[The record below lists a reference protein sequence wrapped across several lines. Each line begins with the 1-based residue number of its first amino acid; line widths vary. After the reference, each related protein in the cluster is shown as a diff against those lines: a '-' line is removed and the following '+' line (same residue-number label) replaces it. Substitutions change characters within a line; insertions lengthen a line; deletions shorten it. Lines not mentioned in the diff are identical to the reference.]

1 MQPLVAANARAR
13 TDLGSTKDP
22 DQVVTALEAYR
33 AAIDSVLVKAR
44 RLDAPPAVQ
53 PLEAAQVR
61 RLEDLSS
68 SLERLAVAVR
78 ERRAADVPKLQHAV
92 SVASVS
98 SDSQT
103 VQRAQQAAVRAY
115 NARARSIQVL
125 AARVQTERNRLQ
137 TTLR

>member
-1 MQPLVAANARAR
+1 M
-13 TDLGSTKDP
+13 
-22 DQVVTALEAYR
+22 
-33 AAIDSVLVKAR
+33 
-44 RLDAPPAVQ
+44 
-53 PLEAAQVR
+53 R

-92 SVASVS
+92 RMPSVS

-103 VQRAQQAAVRAY
+103 VQRAQQAAVRA

-125 AARVQTERNRLQ
+125 AARVQTERSRLQ